1 MRHATFARLA
11 LATLLLGAC
20 ASGPPP
26 EPVVVGLEVEPFTF
40 HDQHGDARRFDAS
53 IRLVLFSRD
62 MAGGA
67 IIRDTLAADPGFLIR
82 HKAVYVSD
90 ISRMPGAIRRFV
102 VMPRLRRRPYLMF
115 LDKTGEVTAGLP
127 SEDDKATL
135 IFMKRLTVNRIEYAD
150 SIAALRTAVG
160 DPAEP
165 PAPAPA
171 PAAEPASE
179 PAQSES
185 DGAEAP

>member
-1 MRHATFARLA
+1 MRNVIPAGLGLA
-11 LATLLLGAC
+11 ALLLGAC

-26 EPVVVGLEVEPFTF
+26 EPVEVGLEVEPFTF

-62 MAGGA
+62 MDGGA
-67 IIRDTLAADPGFLIR
+67 IIRDTLAADPGFLKR

-102 VMPRLRRRPYLMF
+102 VMPRLRKRPYVMF

-127 SEDDKATL
+127 SEDNKATL

-150 SIAALRTAVG
+150 SIAALRTTVG

-165 PAPAPA
+165 PAPE
-171 PAAEPASE
+171 PAAQPTPE
-179 PAQSES
+179 PAQPET
-185 DGAEAP
+185 GPAETP